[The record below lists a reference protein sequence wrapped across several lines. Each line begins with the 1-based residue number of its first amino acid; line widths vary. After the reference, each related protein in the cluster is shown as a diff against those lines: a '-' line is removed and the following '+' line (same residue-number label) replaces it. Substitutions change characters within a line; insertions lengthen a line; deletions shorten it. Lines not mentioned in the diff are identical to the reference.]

1 MLIAPDRAGA
11 FGTTRHPRRSSVVPP
26 QNSLASGTAVVQPLR
41 VVYRGLYI
49 ARYVTPGP
57 LGAHTQ
63 EVCMFRHPRPS
74 RGYSRAVAGI
84 GSIAALSVL
93 VACSGQSEQA
103 SSNTSRKLTS
113 TTARATGDIDQ
124 LTWNLSTGE
133 PDVIDPANAA
143 TYSGGTVVD
152 NLCDPLVRV
161 RADYS
166 TEPNLASL
174 KQASPTRLVMSI
186 RNDVRFWDGSK
197 LTAEDVAYSLNR
209 SADPSRIVGF
219 VFEKVKSIK
228 VTGPYE
234 VTVDFKQPDELFAKE
249 MGAIAGVVVQKKF
262 AQAAGKKLGTAA
274 GGLMCSGPFE
284 LKSWKSG
291 DSITMTR
298 NDHYWNDDYR
308 ARPAKA
314 KFTFISDS
322 TALAQA
328 LDAGE
333 IDGAYE
339 LSPSSIPALE
349 KSSMGTL
356 RFGPSTQ
363 SLSLDVARA
372 GGPLADT
379 RLRRALQTIVDRD
392 ALAKVV
398 YKGAATPNYA
408 RINSTTWEQD
418 GRAIYQKAYDRFVK
432 ERAHDEAEAKRLVGE
447 SSYDGTKIVLAY
459 EGGNQAHAQI
469 AQLVQ
474 QQAKQAGLEI
484 ELQPM
489 QSLEFAQAQYD
500 ASKRDGVDLMLNSAF
515 NGVQDPVEPTGFVY
529 LPGSVYN
536 YTGYDNPKVT
546 RLISEIRASFDVKER
561 ARLFVKAQDIY
572 EGDNTGIPLLSTNT
586 VSFLN
591 KDLTGAVTSFAYWS
605 MPSMALIGS
614 VG

>member
-1 MLIAPDRAGA
+1 
-11 FGTTRHPRRSSVVPP
+11 
-26 QNSLASGTAVVQPLR
+26 
-41 VVYRGLYI
+41 
-49 ARYVTPGP
+49 
-57 LGAHTQ
+57 
-63 EVCMFRHPRPS
+63 MFRHLRPS
-74 RGYSRAVAGI
+74 RGRSGVVAGL
-84 GSIAALSVL
+84 GSIVALSVL
-93 VACSGQSEQA
+93 AACSGQSE
-103 SSNTSRKLTS
+103 STPSNTSRKLTS

-124 LTWNLSTGE
+124 LTWNLSAGE

-152 NLCDPLVRV
+152 NLCDPLIRV

-174 KQASPTRLVMSI
+174 KQVSPTRLVMSI
-186 RNDVRFWDGSK
+186 RDDVTFWDGSK

-228 VTGPYE
+228 VTGPAE

-262 AQAAGKKLGTAA
+262 AQAAGKKFGTAA

-308 ARPAKA
+308 ARPATV

-322 TALAQA
+322 TALTQA

-339 LSPSSIPALE
+339 ISPTAIPALE
-349 KSSMGTL
+349 KSSTGTL

-363 SLSLDVARA
+363 GLALDVARTD
-372 GGPLADT
+372 GPLKDA
-379 RLRRALQTIVDRD
+379 RLRQALQVLVDRD

-398 YKGAATPNYA
+398 YKGAATPSYTHLTP
-408 RINSTTWEQD
+408 TTWERG

-432 ERAHDEAEAKRLVGE
+432 ERAHDEAAAKRLVGE
-447 SSYDGTKIVLAY
+447 SSYDGTKIVVAY
-459 EGGNQAHAQI
+459 EGGNQTYGQV

-484 ELQPM
+484 ELRPM
-489 QSLEFAQAQYD
+489 QSLEFSQAQYD
-500 ASKRDGVDLMLNSAF
+500 ASKRGGVDLMLNSSF

-529 LPGSVYN
+529 LPTSVYN
-536 YTGYDNPKVT
+536 YTNYDNPEVT
-546 RLISEIRASFDVKER
+546 KLISQIRASFDVKER

-572 EGDNTGIPLLSTNT
+572 ERDNGGIPLLSTNT

-591 KDLTGAVTSFAYWS
+591 KNLTGAVTSFAYWS

-614 VG
+614 AG

>member
-1 MLIAPDRAGA
+1 
-11 FGTTRHPRRSSVVPP
+11 
-26 QNSLASGTAVVQPLR
+26 
-41 VVYRGLYI
+41 
-49 ARYVTPGP
+49 
-57 LGAHTQ
+57 
-63 EVCMFRHPRPS
+63 MFRHLRPS
-74 RGYSRAVAGI
+74 RGRSGVVAGL
-84 GSIAALSVL
+84 GSIVALSVL
-93 VACSGQSEQA
+93 AACSGQSESTA
-103 SSNTSRKLTS
+103 PNTSRKLTS
-113 TTARATGDIDQ
+113 TTARATGDIDR
-124 LTWNLSTGE
+124 LTWNLSAGE

-152 NLCDPLVRV
+152 NLCDPLIRV

-174 KQASPTRLVMSI
+174 KQVSPTRLVMSI
-186 RNDVRFWDGSK
+186 RDDVTFWDGSK

-228 VTGPYE
+228 VTGPAE

-262 AQAAGKKLGTAA
+262 AQAAGKKFGTAA

-298 NDHYWNDDYR
+298 NDRYWNDDYR
-308 ARPAKA
+308 ARPATV

-322 TALAQA
+322 TALTQA

-339 LSPSSIPALE
+339 ISPTAIPALE
-349 KSSMGTL
+349 KSSTGTL

-363 SLSLDVARA
+363 GLSLDVARTD
-372 GGPLADT
+372 GPLKDA
-379 RLRRALQTIVDRD
+379 RLRQALQVLVDRD

-398 YKGAATPNYA
+398 YKGAATPNYTHLTT
-408 RINSTTWEQD
+408 TTWEQG
-418 GRAIYQKAYDRFVK
+418 GRAIYQKAYDRFAK
-432 ERAHDEAEAKRLVGE
+432 ERAHDEAAAKRLVGE

-459 EGGNQAHAQI
+459 EGGNQTYGQV

-484 ELQPM
+484 ELRPM

-500 ASKRDGVDLMLNSAF
+500 ASKRDGVDLMLNSSF
-515 NGVQDPVEPTGFVY
+515 NGVQDPVEATGFVY
-529 LPGSVYN
+529 LPTSVYN
-536 YTGYDNPKVT
+536 YTNYDNPEVT
-546 RLISEIRASFDVKER
+546 KLISQIRASFDVQER

-572 EGDNTGIPLLSTNT
+572 ERDNGGIPLLSTNT

-591 KDLTGAVTSFAYWS
+591 KNLTGAVTSFAYWS

-614 VG
+614 AG